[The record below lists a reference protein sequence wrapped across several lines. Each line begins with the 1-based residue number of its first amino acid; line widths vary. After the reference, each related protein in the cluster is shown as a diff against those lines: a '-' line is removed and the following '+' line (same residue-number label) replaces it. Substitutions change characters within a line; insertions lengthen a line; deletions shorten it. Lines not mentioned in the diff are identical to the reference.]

1 MVPSFSKEL
10 SAGLA
15 VIDKRRPKQNVAEV
29 MNIIGEVKGK
39 NILIVDDLIDTAGTL
54 TNAAAALKDRGAV
67 SGTACCTHAV
77 LSGPAFPRS
86 EHSPIEELLVEDTG
100 RAVKASKTI

>member
-39 NILIVDDLIDTAGTL
+39 NILIVDDLIDTAGTR
-54 TNAAAALKDRGAV
+54 TNAAAALKDRGALSV
-67 SGTACCTHAV
+67 TAFCTHAV
-77 LSGPAFPRS
+77 LSGPAFQRI
-86 EHSPIEELLVEDTG
+86 EDSPINEMLVADPV
-100 RAVKASKTI
+100 RMKKT